1 MRRQLLF
8 ICFFVFLTVQL
19 TAQIEDRLRAL
30 DETEVN
36 KYVEPMATAVG
47 MAFNSGGYTTAYIP
61 KTFGFSI
68 GADAVLIFVPESD
81 TKFKTDLPNGYNNSR
96 ETATIF
102 GNSGGYYAGPGGY
115 IPYPPGINRTTIPAV
130 FPQATLSF
138 AGTRLIFRFLP
149 KLDVGETE
157 VGMFGFGIAHSI
169 SQYIPEFP
177 IDLAVQGLYSKISA
191 TNIVDHTNLAFNI
204 HGSREFGIFTLY
216 SGIQYEQSRMEL
228 DYLFS
233 IKDPL
238 NPGQFIERNIKAN
251 VDGRNNFRF
260 TAGGALRLL
269 FIVIHADISASSQI
283 TFNTGLSLEF

>member
-1 MRRQLLF
+1 MKRWLLF
-8 ICFFVFLTVQL
+8 ICFYLFLTVTL

-36 KYVEPMATAVG
+36 KYVEPMATAMG

-61 KTFGFSI
+61 GTFGFSI
-68 GADAVLIFVPESD
+68 GASAVLIFIPESD
-81 TKFKTDLPNGYNNSR
+81 TKFTTDLPNGYNNTR
-96 ETATIF
+96 ESATVF
-102 GNSGGYYAGPGGY
+102 GNSGGYYAGPDGY

-130 FPQATLSF
+130 FPQATISF
-138 AGTRLIFRFLP
+138 AGTRLIVRFLP

-169 SQYIPEFP
+169 SQYIPAFP
-177 IDLAVQGLYSKISA
+177 FELAVQGLYSKISA
-191 TNIVDHTNLAFNI
+191 TDIVEHTNFALNI
-204 HGSREFGIFTLY
+204 HGSKAFGIFTLY
-216 SGIQYEQSRMEL
+216 SGLQYEQSRMEL

-238 NPGQFIERNIKAN
+238 NPGEFIQRNIRAN
-251 VDGRNNFRF
+251 VDGKNNFRF

-269 FIVIHADISASSQI
+269 FVVIHADVSAASQF
-283 TFNTGLSLEF
+283 TLNTGLSLEF